1 MAKNIVKDI
10 TSLIGRTPMLSLERI
25 EKDLHLKAHLWAKLE
40 MFNPAGSVKDRV
52 ALAMIEDAEAK
63 HEIDK
68 DTVIIE
74 PTSGNTGIGL
84 AYIAAVRGYKVIITM
99 PDSMSM
105 ERRLLLTIFGA
116 KLELT
121 PAHKGMHGAIARA
134 KELAEEITKK
144 APESKKATA
153 VFIPQQFVNQAN
165 AEVHSATTAEEIWQ
179 DTEGE
184 VDYFVAGI
192 GTGGTITGV
201 SHKLKSLKPELKVIG
216 VEPATSAVLSGGRP
230 GPHRIQG
237 IGAGFV
243 PEVLDTKSYDEV
255 VTVGNKE
262 AYEKMSY
269 LAKTEGVLAGISSGA
284 ALQAAIEVAQRPES
298 EGKNIVVLFPD
309 TGERYLS
316 VLPFLQR

>member
-1 MAKNIVKDI
+1 MAKNIASDI
-10 TSLIGRTPMLSLERI
+10 TALIGRTPMLSMSRI
-25 EKDLHLKAHLWAKLE
+25 EKDLNLKAHLWAKLE

-52 ALAMIEDAEAK
+52 ALAMIEDAEAN
-63 HEIDK
+63 HLIDK

-116 KLELT
+116 RLELT
-121 PAHKGMHGAIARA
+121 PAHKGMQGAIARA
-134 KELAEEITKK
+134 KELAQEIIDK

-153 VFIPQQFVNQAN
+153 VFIPQQFVNKSN
-165 AEVHSATTAEEIWQ
+165 ADIHSVTTAQEIWE

-184 VDYFVAGI
+184 IDYFVAGI

-201 SHKLKSLKPELKVIG
+201 SHKLKVLKPEVKIIG

-230 GPHRIQG
+230 GPHRLQG

-243 PEVLDTKSYDEV
+243 PEVLDTKSYDEI
-255 VTVGNKE
+255 VTVGNKD
-262 AYEKMSY
+262 AFDKMNY
-269 LAKTEGVLAGISSGA
+269 LATHEGVLAGISSGA

-298 EGKNIVVLFPD
+298 EGKNIVVLLPD

-316 VLPFLQR
+316 ILSFLRG

>member
-1 MAKNIVKDI
+1 MAKNIATDI
-10 TSLIGRTPMLSLERI
+10 TKLIGRTPMLSMSRI
-25 EKDLHLKAHLWAKLE
+25 EADLKLKAHLWAKLE
-40 MFNPAGSVKDRV
+40 MFNPAGSAKDRV
-52 ALAMIEDAEAK
+52 ALAMIEDAERK
-63 HEIDK
+63 HLIDK
-68 DTVIIE
+68 DSVIIE

-105 ERRLLLTIFGA
+105 ERRLLLTLYGA

-121 PAHKGMHGAIARA
+121 PAHKGMNGAIERA
-134 KELAEEITKK
+134 KELAQEIIDK
-144 APESKKATA
+144 APQGKKTTA
-153 VFIPQQFVNQAN
+153 AYIPQQFKNNAN
-165 AEVHSATTAEEIWQ
+165 SDIHYLTTAKEIWE
-179 DTEGE
+179 DTDGE

-201 SHKLKSLKPELKVIG
+201 SHKLKELNPLIKVIG

-230 GPHRIQG
+230 GPHKLQG
-237 IGAGFV
+237 IGAGFI
-243 PEVLDTKSYDEV
+243 PDVLDTKSYDEIIA
-255 VTVGNKE
+255 VGNKD
-262 AYEKMSY
+262 AIDRMGY
-269 LAKTEGVLAGISSGA
+269 LAKKEGVLAGISSGA
-284 ALQAAIEVAQRPES
+284 ALQAAIELAQRPEA